1 MIRRKNVILS
11 AMFGSL
17 GLLLNKQETL
27 DPKRNIYIFFKDC
40 NIGWGIYVFNT
51 ICILLMLFVNTLS
64 VKYKMLSFKPDGAF
78 IGTTM
83 IFILTYVFL
92 SILDY
97 ANDGE
102 IMTRSKMLDAFMI
115 MLGVVLVAME
125 EQADKIE
132 KGVPSVYQFIADR
145 QTHSDL
151 VEVHLL
157 SAISIDL
164 SPVHRS
170 PRSQDGLENVNNHV
184 EMPDLINKRSE
195 DIVSAKISNGENQ
208 NGFTSL
214 SEKALRTRYQQN
226 K

>member
-17 GLLLNKQETL
+17 GPLLNKQATL
-27 DPKRNIYIFFKDC
+27 DPKSNIYIFFKDR

-64 VKYKMLSFKPDGAF
+64 VKYKMLSFKHDGAF

-102 IMTRSKMLDAFMI
+102 IMTRSKMLGAFMI
-115 MLGVVLVAME
+115 MLGVILVAME

-132 KGVPSVYQFIADR
+132 KGLPSVYQFIADR

-151 VEVHLL
+151 VEVQLL
-157 SAISIDL
+157 SEISIDL
-164 SPVHRS
+164 SPVDRS
-170 PRSQDGLENVNNHV
+170 PRSQDCLENGNNHV
-184 EMPDLINKRSE
+184 KIPDLINKRSE
-195 DIVSAKISNGENQ
+195 DIVSAMISNGENQ

-214 SEKALRTRYQQN
+214 SEQALRTRYQQN